1 MGGRTGHRAG
11 APLGDLRWGT
21 GGERA
26 LGSLR
31 SQALPSGYGLRAG
44 SGHFTNIESD
54 ILKG

>member
-1 MGGRTGHRAG
+1 MGGHTSHRAG

-26 LGSLR
+26 LCSLR
-31 SQALPSGYGLRAG
+31 SQVLPSGYWLRAG

>member
-26 LGSLR
+26 HGSLR